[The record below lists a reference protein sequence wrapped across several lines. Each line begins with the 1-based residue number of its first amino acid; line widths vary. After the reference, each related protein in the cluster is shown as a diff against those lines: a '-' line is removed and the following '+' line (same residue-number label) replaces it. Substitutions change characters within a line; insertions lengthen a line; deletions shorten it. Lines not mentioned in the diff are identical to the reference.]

1 MKASNIIKD
10 RGEEMRILWCKL
22 STQLSS
28 SIVLL
33 EGGLGLIVNVYCKLL
48 RNDLK
53 IKKRSIIDILM
64 VERKWTHLKCSI
76 KTRKSKKEK
85 KRKEGRKK

>member
-33 EGGLGLIVNVYCKLL
+33 EGELGLIVNVYCKLL

-53 IKKRSIIDILM
+53 IKK
-64 VERKWTHLKCSI
+64 
-76 KTRKSKKEK
+76 KKYNWYTNGGEK
-85 KRKEGRKK
+85 MNSFEMLN